1 MSGQTAA
8 AAVAAAVSL
17 ICTAVVGV
25 RAWRGRQGAAPVRA
39 ALIAWTFGFALFSI
53 ATASLWYGAW
63 QGWGER
69 VFRLYYLT
77 GGILVVAV
85 LALGELLLV
94 APGRR
99 ATRLAVAT
107 MLWLAFASTA
117 AVLAADVDV
126 AELARAGATPPN
138 GAMGG
143 PWTTILAATLNTA
156 GTIVLIAG
164 SVVSSR
170 RRHDPRPLLVAVG
183 VGVIAVASTATRLD
197 SYALFALGQ
206 ALGIALIL
214 AGLVWRRPVARR
226 EGAATPRS

>member
-17 ICTAVVGV
+17 VCTGVVGR
-25 RAWRGRQGAAPVRA
+25 RAWVRPSGARA
-39 ALIAWTFGFALFSI
+39 ALVAWTFGFALFTI

-69 VFRLYYLT
+69 VFRLYYLS

-94 APGRR
+94 LPGRR
-99 ATRLAVAT
+99 VTRLAVAT
-107 MLWLAFASTA
+107 MLWVAFASTA
-117 AVLAADVDV
+117 AVLAADVDT

-156 GTIVLIAG
+156 GTIVLLAG
-164 SVVSSR
+164 SIASSR

-183 VGVIAVASTATRLD
+183 VAVIALASTATRLD
-197 SYALFALGQ
+197 VYALFALGQ

-214 AGLVWRRPVARR
+214 AGLVWRRSAA
-226 EGAATPRS
+226 EGRSTLRS

>member
-8 AAVAAAVSL
+8 AAAAAAVSL
-17 ICTAVVGV
+17 ACTAVVG
-25 RAWRGRQGAAPVRA
+25 GRVWKSRRRPGAARA
-39 ALIAWTFGFALFSI
+39 ALGAGSFGFGLFTI

-63 QGWGER
+63 QGWGDR

-99 ATRLAVAT
+99 VTRLAVAT
-107 MLWLAFASTA
+107 MLWVAFASTA
-117 AVLAADVDV
+117 AVLAADVDT

-143 PWTTILAATLNTA
+143 PWTTILAAALNTA
-156 GTIVLIAG
+156 ATVVLLAG
-164 SVVSSR
+164 SIASSR

-183 VGVIAVASTATRLD
+183 VAVIALASTATRLD

-214 AGLVWRRPVARR
+214 AGLVWRRPTA
-226 EGAATPRS
+226 EGSSTLRS

>member
-8 AAVAAAVSL
+8 AAAAAAVSL
-17 ICTAVVGV
+17 ACTVVVGRRAAV
-25 RAWRGRQGAAPVRA
+25 RAGSTRA
-39 ALIAWTFGFALFSI
+39 ALVAWTFGFALFTVG
-53 ATASLWYGAW
+53 TASLWYGAW

-107 MLWLAFASTA
+107 MLWVAFASTA
-117 AVLAADVDV
+117 AVLAADVN
-126 AELARAGATPPN
+126 AGELARAGATPPN

-143 PWTTILAATLNTA
+143 PWTTILAAVLNTA
-156 GTIVLIAG
+156 GTVVLLAG
-164 SVVSSR
+164 SIASSR

-183 VGVIAVASTATRLD
+183 VAVIALASTATRLD

-214 AGLVWRRPVARR
+214 AGLVWRRPAPAGRGLR
-226 EGAATPRS
+226 PRS

>member
-17 ICTAVVGV
+17 TCTVVV
-25 RAWRGRQGAAPVRA
+25 ARRA
-39 ALIAWTFGFALFSI
+39 ARSSGDPRSALVAWTIGFALFTV
-53 ATASLWYGAW
+53 ATCALWYGAW

-77 GGILVVAV
+77 GGILVVAF

-99 ATRLAVAT
+99 STRLAVAT
-107 MLWLAFASTA
+107 MLWICFASTA
-117 AVLAADVDV
+117 AVLAANVDTD
-126 AELARAGATPPN
+126 ALASAGATPPN

-143 PWTTILAATLNTA
+143 PWTTILAAVLNTV
-156 GTIVLIAG
+156 GTVVLLIG
-164 SVVSSR
+164 SVASSR
-170 RRHDPRPLLVAVG
+170 RRRDPRPLLVAVG
-183 VGVIAVASTATRLD
+183 VGVVALASTATRFD
-197 SYALFALGQ
+197 IYALFALGQ

-214 AGLVWRRPVARR
+214 AGLVWRRLA
-226 EGAATPRS
+226 GAETPSEASKPRS

>member
-8 AAVAAAVSL
+8 AAGAAAVSHV
-17 ICTAVVGV
+17 CTAVVGG
-25 RAWRGRQGAAPVRA
+25 RALTSGRPRAARA
-39 ALIAWTFGFALFSI
+39 ALVAWTFGFALFTI
-53 ATASLWYGAW
+53 ATTSLWYGAW
-63 QGWGER
+63 QGWSDR

-99 ATRLAVAT
+99 VTRLAVAT
-107 MLWLAFASTA
+107 MLWVAFASTA
-117 AVLAADVDV
+117 AVLAADVDT

-143 PWTTILAATLNTA
+143 PWTTILAAVLNTA
-156 GTIVLIAG
+156 GTVVLLAG
-164 SVVSSR
+164 SIASSR
-170 RRHDPRPLLVAVG
+170 RRHDARPLLVAVG
-183 VGVIAVASTATRLD
+183 VAVIALASTATRLD
-197 SYALFALGQ
+197 VYALFALGQ

-214 AGLVWRRPVARR
+214 AGLVWRRPTA
-226 EGAATPRS
+226 EGSSTLRS

>member
-8 AAVAAAVSL
+8 AAAAALVSVTCTCVVAA
-17 ICTAVVGV
+17 
-25 RAWRGRQGAAPVRA
+25 RA
-39 ALIAWTFGFALFSI
+39 ARRSGSARPALLAWTAGFALFTV
-53 ATASLWYGAW
+53 ATGALWYGAW
-63 QGWGER
+63 QGWGDH

-107 MLWLAFASTA
+107 MLWIGFASTA
-117 AVLAADVDV
+117 AVLAADVDGS
-126 AELARAGATPPN
+126 ALAAAGATPPN

-143 PWTTILAATLNTA
+143 PWTTILAAVLNTV
-156 GTIVLIAG
+156 GTVVLIAG
-164 SVVSSR
+164 SVASAR
-170 RRHDPRPLLVAVG
+170 RRRDPRPLLVAAG
-183 VGVIAVASTATRLD
+183 VAVIALASTATRLD
-197 SYALFALGQ
+197 SYALFAAGQ

-214 AGLVWRRPVARR
+214 AGLVWRR
-226 EGAATPRS
+226 

>member
-1 MSGQTAA
+1 MSGQTVAA
-8 AAVAAAVSL
+8 AAAAAVSL
-17 ICTAVVGV
+17 ACTAVAGR
-25 RAWRGRQGAAPVRA
+25 RALRPGGTRP
-39 ALIAWTFGFALFSI
+39 ALIAWTVGFALFTL

-107 MLWLAFASTA
+107 MLWVAFASAA
-117 AVLAADVDV
+117 AVLAADVD
-126 AELARAGATPPN
+126 AGELARASATPPN

-143 PWTTILAATLNTA
+143 PWTTILAAVLNTA
-156 GTIVLIAG
+156 GTVVLLAG
-164 SVVSSR
+164 SIASSR
-170 RRHDPRPLLVAVG
+170 RRRDPRPLLVAVG
-183 VGVIAVASTATRLD
+183 VGVIALASTATRLG
-197 SYALFALGQ
+197 SYTLFSLGQ

-214 AGLVWRRPVARR
+214 AGLVWRRP
-226 EGAATPRS
+226 AAAGSRPRS

>member
-17 ICTAVVGV
+17 ICTAVVAR
-25 RAWRGRQGAAPVRA
+25 RAWRARRGPGPVPA
-39 ALIAWTFGFALFSI
+39 ALIAWSCGFALFSV

-107 MLWLAFASTA
+107 MLWLTFASTA

-126 AELARAGATPPN
+126 AALAQAGATPPN

-143 PWTTILAATLNTA
+143 PWTTILAASLNTV
-156 GTIVLIAG
+156 GTVVLLAG
-164 SVVSSR
+164 SVVSAR
-170 RRHDPRPLLVAVG
+170 RRRDPRPLLVAVG
-183 VGVIAVASTATRLD
+183 VGVIAIASTATRLD
-197 SYALFALGQ
+197 IYAVFALGQ
-206 ALGIALIL
+206 ALGIVLIL
-214 AGLVWRRPVARR
+214 AGLAWRRPAAGG
-226 EGAATPRS
+226 EGAVRPRS